1 VAQEFGD
8 HPETAVAR
16 MNWARTVAGEAFS
29 GSGTKPAHARLLARR
44 PVARADRAA

>member
-16 MNWARTVAGEAFS
+16 MCWARRMVAEVYAWDD
-29 GSGTKPAHARLLARR
+29 AYEERHRLAS
-44 PVARADRAA
+44 PPYRAAS